1 MPARAGGLETSLK
14 HIKVLTLL
22 FRVAVVERVQQG
34 NATYARGLRGLLYK
48 TDSEVPPPP
57 IMGELD
63 GGRNASF
70 IPFMLPHY
78 WGLGGLLG
86 FLYSLLGSPILGSPS
101 KFEVCRMC
109 LSAC

>member
-1 MPARAGGLETSLK
+1 VPARAGGLETSLK

-34 NATYARGLRGLLYK
+34 NATYARGLLYK

-78 WGLGGLLG
+78 WGLGGLRNR
-86 FLYSLLGSPILGSPS
+86 FYTVS
-101 KFEVCRMC
+101 
-109 LSAC
+109 